1 MRTRRQEIQRFA
13 VFALLPLS
21 IFILVLVIPFGRGVY
36 FTFTDWNGFDITK
49 FVWFD
54 NYIAAFQN
62 EDFWQSMGLT
72 LAYVAASL
80 VLVNVV
86 GFVLALLVTMPLR
99 GVNGLRTAFFLPNL
113 IGGVI
118 LGLIWQFL
126 FGQAFPV
133 LAEATGIPIFAEN
146 WLLDTTTAFWAMV
159 IVTVWQMSGYMMII
173 YITALMSI
181 EQEALEASL
190 IDGTNAV
197 QRLFLIKM
205 PLMAQAFTISLFL
218 TMRNAFM
225 AYDLNL
231 SLTGGNPYGTTELI
245 SLQVFREA
253 FSFGNFA
260 SGQTQAVLMF
270 VVIAIAALAQVAIS
284 KRYEV
289 QR

>member
-21 IFILVLVIPFGRGVY
+21 IFILVLVVPFGQGVY
-36 FTFTDWNGFDITK
+36 YTFTDWNGFEVNQWVGLDN
-49 FVWFD
+49 FV
-54 NYIAAFQN
+54 AVFQN
-62 EDFWQSMGLT
+62 QEFWASMLFTTGYVIAT
-72 LAYVAASL
+72 LI
-80 VLVNVV
+80 LVNVV
-86 GFVLALLVTMPLR
+86 AFGLALLVTIPLR
-99 GVNGLRTAFFLPNL
+99 GVNALRTAFFMPNL

-126 FGQAFPV
+126 FGQALPT

-173 YITALMSI
+173 YVTALMSI

-197 QRLFLIKM
+197 QRMFYIKM

-218 TMRNAFM
+218 TLRNAFM
-225 AYDLNL
+225 AFDLNL

-270 VVIAIAALAQVAIS
+270 VVIAIAALAQVAVS
-284 KRYEV
+284 KRFEV

>member
-1 MRTRRQEIQRFA
+1 
-13 VFALLPLS
+13 
-21 IFILVLVIPFGRGVY
+21 VY

-49 FVWFD
+49 FVGFD

-62 EDFWQSMGLT
+62 ADFWQSMGLT

-80 VLVNVV
+80 ILVNVV

-270 VVIAIAALAQVAIS
+270 VVIAIAALAQVAVS
-284 KRYEV
+284 KRFEV